1 MAWGSLVLGWFRI
14 AFHFCCV
21 SPREDRCCFL
31 SFISRGAG
39 RCGGLDVECVGMCEK
54 NKVEKKECE
63 E

>member
-1 MAWGSLVLGWFRI
+1 MLGWFRI

-21 SPREDRCCFL
+21 SPREDRYCFL